1 MRENDRNIIR
11 GLAEQYREHC
21 ESERNY
27 FDRASEQQIVREYR
41 TLVQDQI
48 LKYWK
53 QVAPDRQYGG
63 FITDFDRRWNVRS
76 TDKGA
81 WGQGRLIYS
90 FSETHEHFPEEGWLD
105 LARLG
110 KDFALQHMY
119 AGNGRFYYLVDRTG
133 AKVLDGPT
141 SVFSD
146 GFIIAGLA
154 RFRSASGGGTPEDA
168 QLLQSL
174 FDRYAENIMD
184 VNFSD
189 TAPFE
194 ASREICSHAL
204 PMIGLNVAYEVNRVL
219 PSGNARQLIDH
230 CLDAVLNGMYDPETG
245 LILEKKYRDGRRCQ
259 GPNALL
265 VNTGHAFESM
275 WFCLEAILTTY
286 GPEDPRISRI
296 RDIAETNYRAS
307 RGPDGESV
315 FSYSAG
321 EDAIK
326 FKTWKYEIDFA
337 GTDKVSW
344 SYAEEMYLW
353 ALLAKLT
360 GEETYFRRFLH
371 LHQFTQTH
379 FIDREYGD
387 WFHALNQNNEVIY
400 DFKGSTVKVAFHM
413 LRAMLRIME
422 LFSTEREN

>member
-133 AKVLDGPT
+133 AKVLDGPYLCVLRRLHHCRAGKIPLRLRRRYPGGRPASPV
-141 SVFSD
+141 SV
-146 GFIIAGLA
+146 
-154 RFRSASGGGTPEDA
+154 
-168 QLLQSL
+168 
-174 FDRYAENIMD
+174 
-184 VNFSD
+184 
-189 TAPFE
+189 
-194 ASREICSHAL
+194 
-204 PMIGLNVAYEVNRVL
+204 
-219 PSGNARQLIDH
+219 
-230 CLDAVLNGMYDPETG
+230 
-245 LILEKKYRDGRRCQ
+245 
-259 GPNALL
+259 
-265 VNTGHAFESM
+265 
-275 WFCLEAILTTY
+275 
-286 GPEDPRISRI
+286 
-296 RDIAETNYRAS
+296 
-307 RGPDGESV
+307 
-315 FSYSAG
+315 
-321 EDAIK
+321 
-326 FKTWKYEIDFA
+326 
-337 GTDKVSW
+337 
-344 SYAEEMYLW
+344 
-353 ALLAKLT
+353 
-360 GEETYFRRFLH
+360 
-371 LHQFTQTH
+371 
-379 FIDREYGD
+379 
-387 WFHALNQNNEVIY
+387 
-400 DFKGSTVKVAFHM
+400 
-413 LRAMLRIME
+413 
-422 LFSTEREN
+422 